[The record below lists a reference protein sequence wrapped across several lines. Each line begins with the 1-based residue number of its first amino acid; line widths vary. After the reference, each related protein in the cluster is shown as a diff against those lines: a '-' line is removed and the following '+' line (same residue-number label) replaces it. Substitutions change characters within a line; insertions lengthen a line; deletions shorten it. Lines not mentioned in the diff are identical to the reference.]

1 MATRTRRS
9 AAAAR
14 TTPPSAAPPSAAR
27 SLARGRLPKAPGRCA
42 SGWQSAAD
50 PGPPSIP
57 SARAA
62 QAPTSTRLPPRPPAV
77 TTGRQAAPS
86 ASEPGGH
93 ARGRSHIGDRPA
105 HPAPALAADGVVPR
119 GHAATA
125 EAHPRR
131 PASTIAT
138 AGAAHA
144 AAVGSE
150 ARGRHAPVTTSSD
163 CPAAHARYAHPPS
176 LFGALAARVAARPQK
191 ASPTGGGTHA
201 PSKGTSPSAH
211 AHRPD
216 ESRTESRGHAAAQVR
231 PSHAGGRAQPAAATA
246 PPSVS
251 VSVWGRVH
259 AASARIERRIV
270 RDATDSPPCSRRS

>member
-1 MATRTRRS
+1 MATRTRPS
-9 AAAAR
+9 AAAAADADVG
-14 TTPPSAAPPSAAR
+14 AAPPSAAR
-27 SLARGRLPKAPGRCA
+27 WVAGGRLPKTPGRCA

-50 PGPPSIP
+50 PGPPWIP
-57 SARAA
+57 RARAA
-62 QAPTSTRLPPRPPAV
+62 QAPTSTRLPPRPPDV

-93 ARGRSHIGDRPA
+93 ARGRSHVAARPA
-105 HPAPALAADGVVPR
+105 RPPPALAVDGVVPR
-119 GHAATA
+119 GHAAPA

-144 AAVGSE
+144 AAAGSE
-150 ARGRHAPVTTSSD
+150 ARGTQAPVTTSSD
-163 CPAAHARYAHPPS
+163 CPAAHARNAHPPS
-176 LFGALAARVAARPQK
+176 LLGAPLVARLAARPQK

-216 ESRTESRGHAAAQVR
+216 EPRAESRGHAAAHEM
-231 PSHAGGRAQPAAATA
+231 PSHTGARAQPAAATA
-246 PPSVS
+246 AAPSVS
-251 VSVWGRVH
+251 VSVH
-259 AASARIERRIV
+259 AASARIERRIA